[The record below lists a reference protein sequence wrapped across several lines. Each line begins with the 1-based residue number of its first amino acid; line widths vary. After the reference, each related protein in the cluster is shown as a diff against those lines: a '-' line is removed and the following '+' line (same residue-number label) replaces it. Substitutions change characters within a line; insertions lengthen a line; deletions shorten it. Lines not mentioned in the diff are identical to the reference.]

1 MRYDISYHVYV
12 SVDYR
17 LSLDPTWAETGDR
30 YMLKLFRDYL
40 FHQVSEDGRPWLDMS
55 HVVQCL
61 NKLDTGAPEKVSVH
75 EICGSDSGVD
85 GYSMSSST
93 LMLCLLLNS
102 SDILQ

>member
-1 MRYDISYHVYV
+1 
-12 SVDYR
+12 
-17 LSLDPTWAETGDR
+17 LDPTWAETGNR

-61 NKLDTGAPEKVSVH
+61 NKLDAGAPEKVSVC

-85 GYSMSSST
+85 GNSKSSST